1 MKLKTA
7 GGKRL
12 LGMALA
18 VAVLAVGLGL
28 WTSGTSRP
36 DIIYLSDA
44 ARRSVVRHVVNATGE
59 VKAAQLVTV
68 GAQVSGQIV
77 KIHVQVGQMV
87 NKGELI
93 AEINATTQQNQ
104 LETDKA
110 LLQSYQERL
119 ESKKISRRIAERQYR
134 REKALRAREAASQED
149 LESAETAWAFARAEV
164 AELEALVRQTE
175 LAVNTDM
182 ENLGYT
188 RITAPL
194 AGTVVSVPV
203 EEGQTVNAAQST
215 PTIAQIA
222 DLGRMEI
229 CLEISEGDIPAVRPG
244 MAVSYTILGEPD
256 VSAHAVLTSIDP
268 GLTTLSDGTYESSS
282 SSSTGSAS
290 SSSSSSGTAVYYYGK
305 ALVDN
310 GDARLRI
317 GMTVQAVI
325 VTAEKADALTVPLLA
340 VEDGPEGKRVQVLA
354 DNGGTEARRVVT
366 GLSDGVRM
374 EIVDGLREGE
384 KVVAGRVTREEMD
397 ARTELKG
404 PGPGGPH

>member
-18 VAVLAVGLGL
+18 VAVLAVDLGL

-44 ARRSVVRHVVNATGE
+44 ARRSAVRHVVNATGE

-77 KIHVQVGQMV
+77 KIHVRVGQMV

-149 LESAETAWAFARAEV
+149 LESAETAWALARAEV

-175 LAVNTDM
+175 LTVNTDM

-282 SSSTGSAS
+282 SSS
-290 SSSSSSGTAVYYYGK
+290 SSSSGTAVYYYGK

-340 VEDGPEGKRVQVLA
+340 VEDGPEGKIVQVLA